1 MSQTGVLVRRFTLGH
16 FQIKI
21 QVTWSNAIL
30 HQNPRKSL
38 NIVPLENLVK
48 TLFVKLV
55 VCYSKIHLFES
66 TKSSLQFGSVW
77 KMVNTWPQKFYAI
90 PFQKLVFLISLYPQ
104 FSEKNQRNEKLLWS
118 ILAGFVSPFMLI

>member
-1 MSQTGVLVRRFTLGH
+1 MSQTGVLVRRFFLGH

-66 TKSSLQFGSVW
+66 TKSSLQ
-77 KMVNTWPQKFYAI
+77 
-90 PFQKLVFLISLYPQ
+90 LVLF
-104 FSEKNQRNEKLLWS
+104 EKWS
-118 ILAGFVSPFMLI
+118 TLDPKNFMLSPFKNWCFWFPYILNF

>member
-1 MSQTGVLVRRFTLGH
+1 MSQTGVLVRRFFLGH

-90 PFQKLVFLISLYPQ
+90 PFQKLVFLISLYPE
-104 FSEKNQRNEKLLWS
+104 FLEKNQRNKKK
-118 ILAGFVSPFMLI
+118 

>member
-1 MSQTGVLVRRFTLGH
+1 MSQTGALVRRFTLGH